1 MINIDKYVIP
11 HNRQHRFNTHAPKYK
26 VECVCLRSVT
36 GDLRDYTPPLNL
48 PLTLCNGNS
57 VLYNYGQPLK
67 EVWKCVQLALYSPV
81 SNPFWAHKGALLNN
95 GKSGEKG
102 QLQAWPRCLR
112 TDFMHRKRRLC
123 ARMHVHT
130 FLRVSARVCA
140 CVHAIKRAVDMP
152 VSLLDVPILHLV
164 RFADNRRVCK
174 MCSSQCEQRVNLVR
188 RRV

>member
-123 ARMHVHT
+123 ARTHVHT
-130 FLRVSARVCA
+130 FLRVSARVCVRA
-140 CVHAIKRAVDMP
+140 CTRLSALWTCQSVCLM
-152 VSLLDVPILHLV
+152 SLYCTSFALQITEEYV
-164 RFADNRRVCK
+164 RCAHHSASNV
-174 MCSSQCEQRVNLVR
+174 LI
-188 RRV
+188 